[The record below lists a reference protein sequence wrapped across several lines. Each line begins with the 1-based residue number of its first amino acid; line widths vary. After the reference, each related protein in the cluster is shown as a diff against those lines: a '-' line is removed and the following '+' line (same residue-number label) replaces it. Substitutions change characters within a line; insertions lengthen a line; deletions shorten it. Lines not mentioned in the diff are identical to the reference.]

1 MKEIIEHESWW
12 KRNWKWFTPVFGV
25 FLIVIGLI
33 STSEF
38 GANVSDVASDVVKAY
53 ADPDLIDRALLKAQE
68 NDEVVQLLGTLKPID
83 KMAIFEG
90 AVKYSN
96 NDTSI
101 DISVRVKGSK
111 GIGRMR
117 IFADRNVDKWEYKEI
132 VIGIKKLNK
141 TIIII
146 ERKE

>member
-1 MKEIIEHESWW
+1 MNEVVEHKSLW
-12 KRNWKWFTPVFGV
+12 KRNWKWLTPVLGV

-33 STSEF
+33 STSEI
-38 GANVSDVASDVVKAY
+38 GANVSDIVKAY
-53 ADPDLIDRALLKAQE
+53 ADPDLIDKALLKAQE
-68 NDEVVQLLGTLKPID
+68 NNEVKQLLGTLNPID

-90 AVKYSN
+90 TTKYSN
-96 NDTSI
+96 NDNSI

-111 GIGRMR
+111 GRGRMR

-132 VIGIKKLNK
+132 VVGIKKFKK
-141 TIIII
+141 TITII

>member
-1 MKEIIEHESWW
+1 MNEVVEHKSWW
-12 KRNWKWFTPVFGV
+12 KRNWKWLTPILGLF
-25 FLIVIGLI
+25 FIVIGLI
-33 STSEF
+33 STSEI
-38 GANVSDVASDVVKAY
+38 GANVSDIVKAY

-68 NDEVVQLLGTLKPID
+68 NVEVKQLLGTLNPID

-90 AVKYSN
+90 TTKYSN

-111 GIGRMR
+111 GRGRMR

-132 VIGIKKLNK
+132 VIGIKKLKK
-141 TIIII
+141 TITII

>member
-1 MKEIIEHESWW
+1 MNEIVKHKSWW
-12 KRNWKWFTPVFGV
+12 KQNWKWLTPVLGV
-25 FLIVIGLI
+25 FLIVIGMI

-38 GANVSDVASDVVKAY
+38 GANVSDVVSDVVKAY
-53 ADPDLIDRALLKAQE
+53 ADPDLIDTALLKAQE
-68 NDEVVQLLGTLKPID
+68 NDEVIQLLGTLKPID

-96 NDTSI
+96 DDKSI

-117 IFADRNVDKWEYKEI
+117 IFADRNLDKWEYKEI
-132 VIGIKKLNK
+132 VIGIKKLKK
-141 TIIII
+141 TITIL